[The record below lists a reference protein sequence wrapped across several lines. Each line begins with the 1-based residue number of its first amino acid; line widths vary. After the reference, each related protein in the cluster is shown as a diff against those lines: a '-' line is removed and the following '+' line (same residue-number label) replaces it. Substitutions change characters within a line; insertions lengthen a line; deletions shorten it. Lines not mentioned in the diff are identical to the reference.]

1 MLRRVAARASRF
13 RPAVASASMQVLRP
27 SIAQA
32 PHNLRSP
39 ITVARWNS
47 SAAPA
52 KETAAHTTEAKEIS
66 YDELLPKTTSPSL
79 VRCNVSVYQT
89 RLLTSV
95 HQDAYLIDVREPNE
109 TEQGMIPSAVNLPLS
124 ELPNSLHLGS
134 TEFKAKYGYEK
145 PRKDQEITFYCRSG
159 KRSTTAC
166 EIAAQNGY
174 NK

>member
-1 MLRRVAARASRF
+1 
-13 RPAVASASMQVLRP
+13 MQVLRP

-52 KETAAHTTEAKEIS
+52 KETAAHTPEAKEIS

-79 VRCNVSVYQT
+79 
-89 RLLTSV
+89 
-95 HQDAYLIDVREPNE
+95 DAYLIDVREPNE

-134 TEFKAKYGYEK
+134 TDFKAKYGYEK
-145 PRKDQEITFYCRSG
+145 PKKDQEITFYCRSG

-174 NK
+174 NNLLNYKGSWLEWVSKHSN

>member
-1 MLRRVAARASRF
+1 
-13 RPAVASASMQVLRP
+13 MQVLRP

-39 ITVARWNS
+39 ITAARWNS

-79 VRCNVSVYQT
+79 
-89 RLLTSV
+89 
-95 HQDAYLIDVREPNE
+95 DAYLIDVREPNE

-134 TEFKAKYGYEK
+134 TDFKAKYGYEK

-174 NK
+174 NNLLNYKGSWLEWVSKHSN

>member
-13 RPAVASASMQVLRP
+13 RPAVASTSMQVLRP

-39 ITVARWNS
+39 ITAARWNS

-79 VRCNVSVYQT
+79 
-89 RLLTSV
+89 
-95 HQDAYLIDVREPNE
+95 DAYLIDVREPNE

-134 TEFKAKYGYEK
+134 TDFKAKYGYEK

-174 NK
+174 NNLLNYKGSWLEWVSKHSN

>member
-1 MLRRVAARASRF
+1 
-13 RPAVASASMQVLRP
+13 MQVLRP

-39 ITVARWNS
+39 IAVARWNS
-47 SAAPA
+47 SAVPA
-52 KETAAHTTEAKEIS
+52 KETAAQTPEAKEIS
-66 YDELLPKTTSPSL
+66 YDELLPKTTSPSM
-79 VRCNVSVYQT
+79 
-89 RLLTSV
+89 
-95 HQDAYLIDVREPNE
+95 DAYLIDVREPNE

-134 TEFKAKYGYEK
+134 TDFKAKYGYEK

-174 NK
+174 NNLLNYKGSWLEWVSKHSN

>member
-13 RPAVASASMQVLRP
+13 RPAVVSASMQVLRP

-39 ITVARWNS
+39 ITAARWNS
-47 SAAPA
+47 SGAPA
-52 KETAAHTTEAKEIS
+52 KETAAHTPEAKEIS

-79 VRCNVSVYQT
+79 
-89 RLLTSV
+89 
-95 HQDAYLIDVREPNE
+95 DAYLIDVREPNE

-134 TEFKAKYGYEK
+134 TDFKAKYGYEK

-174 NK
+174 NNLLNYKGSWLEWVSKHSN

>member
-1 MLRRVAARASRF
+1 M
-13 RPAVASASMQVLRP
+13 
-27 SIAQA
+27 
-32 PHNLRSP
+32 
-39 ITVARWNS
+39 
-47 SAAPA
+47 
-52 KETAAHTTEAKEIS
+52 
-66 YDELLPKTTSPSL
+66 
-79 VRCNVSVYQT
+79 VRCDVSVYQT

-134 TEFKAKYGYEK
+134 TDFKAKYGYEK

>member
-1 MLRRVAARASRF
+1 
-13 RPAVASASMQVLRP
+13 MQVLRP

-39 ITVARWNS
+39 VTVARWNS

-52 KETAAHTTEAKEIS
+52 KETAAHTPEAKEIS

-79 VRCNVSVYQT
+79 
-89 RLLTSV
+89 
-95 HQDAYLIDVREPNE
+95 DAYLIDVREPNE

-134 TEFKAKYGYEK
+134 TDFKAKYGYEK

-174 NK
+174 NNLLNYKGSWLEWVSKHSN

>member
-39 ITVARWNS
+39 ITAARWNS

-79 VRCNVSVYQT
+79 
-89 RLLTSV
+89 
-95 HQDAYLIDVREPNE
+95 DAYLIDVREPNE

-134 TEFKAKYGYEK
+134 TDFKAKYGYEK

-174 NK
+174 NNLLNYKGSWLEWVSKHSN

>member
-1 MLRRVAARASRF
+1 MSRL
-13 RPAVASASMQVLRP
+13 P
-27 SIAQA
+27 
-32 PHNLRSP
+32 
-39 ITVARWNS
+39 
-47 SAAPA
+47 
-52 KETAAHTTEAKEIS
+52 EAI
-66 YDELLPKTTSPSL
+66 
-79 VRCNVSVYQT
+79 
-89 RLLTSV
+89 LTSEP
-95 HQDAYLIDVREPNE
+95 QDAYLIDVREPNE

-134 TEFKAKYGYEK
+134 TDFKAKYGYEK

>member
-39 ITVARWNS
+39 IAVARWNS

-52 KETAAHTTEAKEIS
+52 KETAAHTPEAKEIS

-79 VRCNVSVYQT
+79 
-89 RLLTSV
+89 
-95 HQDAYLIDVREPNE
+95 DAYLIDVREPNE

-134 TEFKAKYGYEK
+134 TDFKAKYGYEK

-174 NK
+174 NNLLNYKGSWLEWVSKHSN